1 MKTADRRIKPLS
13 ELQPGNYTIQDII
26 INEKCETPERD
37 FIFRAKLFGISRGN
51 TVTVIKKN
59 RSAVIIQNSFGRFAI
74 GNGLAKLIL
83 AIN

>member
-1 MKTADRRIKPLS
+1 MILPDIQIKQLS
-13 ELQPGNYTIQDII
+13 KLPPGNYIIHDII
-26 INEKCETPERD
+26 INENCETSERD
-37 FIFRAKLFGISRGN
+37 FISRAKLFGISQGN

-83 AIN
+83 AES

>member
-1 MKTADRRIKPLS
+1 MISSNIKIKQLS
-13 ELQPGNYTIQDII
+13 ELQPGNYIIYDII
-26 INEKCETPERD
+26 INEKYETTEHD
-37 FIFRAKLFGISRGN
+37 FILRAKLFGISHGN

-83 AIN
+83 AEN